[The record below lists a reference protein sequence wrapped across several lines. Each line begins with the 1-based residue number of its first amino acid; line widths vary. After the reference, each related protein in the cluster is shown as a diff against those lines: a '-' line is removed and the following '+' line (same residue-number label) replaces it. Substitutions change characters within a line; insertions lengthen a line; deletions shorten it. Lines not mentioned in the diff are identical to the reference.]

1 VHALLFF
8 SLSQHSPQCCRL
20 CNLLLVV
27 VHVSGGGCGV
37 GAGLGWGWGAAWG
50 SKYIIV
56 DAEFETSKSDS
67 TKPHWLAQLQQQLRI
82 QKYEKSH
89 HQQ

>member
-1 VHALLFF
+1 MHAVMF
-8 SLSQHSPQCCRL
+8 CCL
-20 CNLLLVV
+20 CLTA
-27 VHVSGGGCGV
+27 GGGCGV

-56 DAEFETSKSDS
+56 DAEFESSKDS

-89 HQQ
+89 QQ

>member
-1 VHALLFF
+1 MCCLLR
-8 SLSQHSPQCCRL
+8 PA
-20 CNLLLVV
+20 
-27 VHVSGGGCGV
+27 GGGCGV

-50 SKYIIV
+50 SKYILV
-56 DAEFETSKSDS
+56 AAEFESSKDS

>member
-1 VHALLFF
+1 MFLFMF
-8 SLSQHSPQCCRL
+8 
-20 CNLLLVV
+20 
-27 VHVSGGGCGV
+27 SGGGCGV